1 MHTPLPPARSPFRVF
16 RRRFAAGL
24 ASAAAL
30 SMIPADIASAQVAA
44 KMNDFF
50 NDAGGAANVT
60 GPSAYQGQS
69 AGYYSGGNVWTRF
82 PQRSVQPFNLQLPS
96 ARAGCGGIDLFAGSF
111 SFINSGE
118 LVAMMKGV
126 ANNALGF
133 AFKLAISSISPQI
146 SKEIDF
152 LQGAAQQLNQM
163 NISSC
168 EAAQGLVGA
177 VWPKMQGARSTICAA
192 VGNSQG
198 KFSDWAKARQGCGAG
213 GEQDATLEGNTDP
226 KMADHIPAKPRN
238 YTWEALKRSN
248 KFGGFDKQF
257 SEYLM
262 TLVGTVVISGKDADR
277 SIKYFGPGE
286 DAVVTALL
294 DGTQNGN
301 PVKILSCR
309 DDDCLDISEQS
320 LPIPTA
326 SALRPRVKA
335 MIVSM
340 NGKIRTDS
348 ALDNAEKQL
357 LNMTNI
363 PLYKMLTV
371 QALAHSSF
379 TDGEVDALAEVV
391 AVNLLASMI
400 DNMID
405 RVVTQVDFQPADQ
418 ATAETWRGQLADAR
432 NKYAQRDVKV
442 KDTVTMATNLI
453 NRSVMLESTLQNA
466 MSPGMQAALNFS
478 RGLSAQGLN

>member
-1 MHTPLPPARSPFRVF
+1 
-16 RRRFAAGL
+16 
-24 ASAAAL
+24 
-30 SMIPADIASAQVAA
+30 
-44 KMNDFF
+44 
-50 NDAGGAANVT
+50 
-60 GPSAYQGQS
+60 
-69 AGYYSGGNVWTRF
+69 
-82 PQRSVQPFNLQLPS
+82 
-96 ARAGCGGIDLFAGSF
+96 
-111 SFINSGE
+111 
-118 LVAMMKGV
+118 
-126 ANNALGF
+126 
-133 AFKLAISSISPQI
+133 
-146 SKEIDF
+146 
-152 LQGAAQQLNQM
+152 
-163 NISSC
+163 
-168 EAAQGLVGA
+168 
-177 VWPKMQGARSTICAA
+177 
-192 VGNSQG
+192 
-198 KFSDWAKARQGCGAG
+198 
-213 GEQDATLEGNTDP
+213 
-226 KMADHIPAKPRN
+226 MADHIPAKPRN